1 MEFEKLLENVKKE
14 LKEISEQGLTAN
26 NLATVGQLVDIYKDL
41 KEADGGKEFNGMMM
55 PRIYPDSGYN
65 GDYSNRGYDEGGY
78 NARNYRENGYNAGG
92 YNNEYGRQYMNSGNG
107 GGRGYNG
114 YDPRM
119 RDHMN
124 RIMEGAEQYEYG
136 RDRYMHGGGSSER
149 MADGLEKLMYAICMF
164 VESTMEFAQSPQEKE
179 IIRKHLHKMKSL

>member
-41 KEADGGKEFNGMMM
+41 KESENGEFNGRF
-55 PRIYPDSGYN
+55 PKIYPMNGYN
-65 GDYSNRGYDEGGY
+65 GDYNGRGYDEGGY
-78 NARNYRENGYNAGG
+78 NARGYSENGYNAGG
-92 YNNEYGRQYMNSGNG
+92 YNNEYSRQYMNSGNG

-124 RIMEGAEQYEYG
+124 RIIEGAEQYEYG

-149 MADGLEKLMYAICMF
+149 MTDGLEKLMYAICMF

-179 IIRKHLHKMKSL
+179 IIRKHLHKMKNL

>member
-14 LKEISEQGLTAN
+14 LKEIGEQGLTAN
-26 NLATVGQLVDIYKDL
+26 NLDMVSKLADIYKDL
-41 KEADGGKEFNGMMM
+41 KEAEGGSHGTY
-55 PRIYPDSGYN
+55 RGYN
-65 GDYSNRGYDEGGY
+65 EGGY
-78 NARNYRENGYNAGG
+78 NARGYSEGGYNARGYSENGYNAGG
-92 YNNEYGRQYMNSGNG
+92 YNNEYGRQYMNSG
-107 GGRGYNG
+107 GGRSYNG

-119 RDHMN
+119 KDHIS

-136 RDRYMHGGGSSER
+136 RDRYMHGGSSSER